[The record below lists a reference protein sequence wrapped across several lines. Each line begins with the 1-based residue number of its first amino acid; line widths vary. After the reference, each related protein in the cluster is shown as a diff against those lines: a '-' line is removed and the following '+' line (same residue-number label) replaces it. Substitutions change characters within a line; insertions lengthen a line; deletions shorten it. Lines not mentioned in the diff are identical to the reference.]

1 MLLNAIRWQLA
12 PRLLVSVRG
21 VMIVTRGEVEPF
33 QESDLD
39 LMKGFAD
46 QAVIAIENARLLS
59 ELRQRTEEVGK
70 LNQHLNSASPIKLAR
85 SSAWADCAASC
96 RRRSPI

>member
-1 MLLNAIRWQLA
+1 MWSQVFTPLSLRGKAI
-12 PRLLVSVRG
+12 G
-21 VMIVTRGEVEPF
+21 VMIVTRGEVQPF
-33 QESDLD
+33 QQSDLD

-70 LNQHLNSASPIKLAR
+70 AQSAS
-85 SSAWADCAASC
+85 
-96 RRRSPI
+96 